1 MASAMAKAMHLDAAG
16 FEKALG
22 KSGVLVADF
31 WAGWCM
37 PCKILAPSIDKLAEE
52 YDGRATVGK
61 VDIDEEQA
69 LAARYGVQSIPTVIV
84 FKNGQILATLV
95 GVRPYDAYTAEID
108 KAL

>member
-37 PCKILAPSIDKLAEE
+37 PCKMLAPSIDKLAEE

-61 VDIDEEQA
+61 VDFDEEQA
-69 LAARYGVQSIPTVIV
+69 LAARYGAEHPHRYRVQE
-84 FKNGQILATLV
+84 
-95 GVRPYDAYTAEID
+95 RPDSGHIGGRAP
-108 KAL
+108 L